1 MVTTVTCDR
10 FITRL
15 FIKLLNLQT
24 RIVELGYSNT
34 VFIESIKDFKYYK
47 ILIKSWR
54 ISRKMI
60 TFAPAK

>member
-1 MVTTVTCDR
+1 MVSANRAIAWTNCMTCTI
-10 FITRL
+10 FYI
-15 FIKLLNLQT
+15 I
-24 RIVELGYSNT
+24 T